1 MEACNCLKT
10 VYSPVWC
17 LKESRYSS
25 MLVFLPLHLRLFYS
39 PWRFFCSRL
48 VQANF
53 RPCGCLLFLNHF
65 DKLKDVGVWLS
76 HCFLQARMST
86 FNMCVGRRSR
96 NSSIVGTGTAYSVI
110 NWYMCCWSIRG
121 CRLVGSVEP
130 LPVLL
135 AKVGEQMM
143 GGQKAIAAI
152 FCTNKDHWICT
163 HLQAKGTGP
172 CSYIIY

>member
-1 MEACNCLKT
+1 MFEGIQVLLNAGVSAIASETL
-10 VYSPVWC
+10 
-17 LKESRYSS
+17 L
-25 MLVFLPLHLRLFYS
+25 YS
-39 PWRFFCSRL
+39 PWRLFCSRL

-76 HCFLQARMST
+76 HCFLQARMPT
-86 FNMCVGRRSR
+86 FNMCIGCQSR

-143 GGQKAIAAI
+143 GDKRLWLPFSTQIRIIGSLRIYKPKELDVVAI
-152 FCTNKDHWICT
+152 
-163 HLQAKGTGP
+163 
-172 CSYIIY
+172 